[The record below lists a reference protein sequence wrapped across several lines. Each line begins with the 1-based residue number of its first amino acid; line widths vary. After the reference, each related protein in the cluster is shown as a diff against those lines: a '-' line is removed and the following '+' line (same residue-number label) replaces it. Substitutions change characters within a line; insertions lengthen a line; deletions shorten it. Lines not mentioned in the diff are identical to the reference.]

1 MKKVFINI
9 TLFVLALL
17 MFTGCGATTYSF
29 KESVDEIE
37 SIEIVSA
44 ENSLEFTVTKTL
56 SETEKNDFLE
66 QFQVM
71 KFDNYYV
78 GDPMSIN
85 GNAVK
90 ITYQNGDYEMICHY
104 WAEYVKNGE
113 VYFVRKSCDEEDFNK
128 LLNNFLE

>member
-29 KESVDEIE
+29 KESVDEID

-66 QFQVM
+66 QFRSIEF
-71 KFDNYYV
+71 KNYI
-78 GDPMSIN
+78 GDPP
-85 GNAVK
+85 AVHGDAIK
-90 ITYQNGDYEMICHY
+90 ITYQSGNYEMISY
-104 WAEYVKNGE
+104 YANEYVKNGE
-113 VYFVRKSCDEEDFNK
+113 IHFLWRCCDEEDFNK